1 MARGPRRWVRLWVML
16 SAAALWGTGL
26 PAPSARADYEV
37 RRVATGL
44 NQPTFVTQAPGDDTN
59 LYIVERA
66 GPGGTLG
73 GIVRYDPV
81 SRSKSTFLDLS
92 GPLVQDGGAF
102 VLAFHPDYATNGRFY
117 VTSMVGATNHLD
129 EYRVLGGTPTFQRT
143 LLQYDNPRTQHT
155 ITWTGF
161 KPGAVGAERNWLYVN
176 TGDGGIQSDE
186 PGFANN
192 GQNLRSVMGKV
203 LRLDVDPAAPDAYPN
218 DPNKNFAIPA
228 SNPYARDVS
237 GRLGE
242 LFLTGFRSPWRA
254 SFDRQT
260 GDLYVG
266 DVGFNTKE
274 EINFNKNDALVT
286 SGRDY
291 GWSVRE
297 GTIPNPTPGKGG
309 PSPGSLNPI
318 FERNHPDF
326 SSITGGYVYRG
337 PVPELQGKYF
347 FADFVSGKILSLE
360 FDRDT
365 DPAAFN
371 GSTAGIGSLVD
382 MTSTLAS
389 RITGG
394 GSISNP
400 VSFGED
406 HAGNL
411 YIVKFGNG
419 FFPPLGTGDIY
430 QIVAVPEP
438 AGLAFASAAAAA
450 GLLRRR
456 RRGTLPDVDASR
468 GQLVA
473 GTAPAVEYCQHVM

>member
-1 MARGPRRWVRLWVML
+1 LAAL
-16 SAAALWGTGL
+16 SAAVLSAST
-26 PAPSARADYEV
+26 ARADYQV
-37 RRVATGL
+37 RRVASGL
-44 NQPTFVTQAPGDDTN
+44 NQPTYVTQAPGDDTN
-59 LYIVERA
+59 LYIVERS

-73 GIVRYDPV
+73 DIVRYNPV
-81 SRSKSTFLDLS
+81 TQAKSTFLDLS

-129 EYRVLGGTPTFQRT
+129 EYRVVNGNPAFQRT
-143 LLQYDNPRTQHT
+143 LLQYDNLRTQHT

-176 TGDGGIQSDE
+176 TGDGGVQADE
-186 PGFANN
+186 GGFINR
-192 GQNLRSVMGKV
+192 GQNPTTVMGKV
-203 LRLDVDPAAPDAYPN
+203 LRLDVDPAAPDAYPS

-228 SNPYARDVS
+228 ANPFAADTTGKLKEV
-237 GRLGE
+237 
-242 LFLTGFRSPWRA
+242 FMTGFRSPWRG

-274 EINFNKNDALVT
+274 EINFNRNDAGFN

-291 GWSVRE
+291 GWALRE
-297 GTIPNPTPGKGG
+297 GTIANPTPGRGG
-309 PSPGSLNPI
+309 ASPGSLNPI
-318 FERNHPDF
+318 YERNHPDF

-337 PVPELQGKYF
+337 PVPELRGKYF
-347 FADFVSGKILSLE
+347 FADFVTGKILSFE

-365 DPAAFN
+365 DPALFN
-371 GSTAGIGSLVD
+371 GSTGGIGNLTD
-382 MTSTLAS
+382 MTALLRS
-389 RITGG
+389 RTTGG
-394 GSISNP
+394 GFITNP

-411 YIVKFGNG
+411 YIVKFGDG
-419 FFPPLGTGDIY
+419 FFPPLGTGEIY

-438 AGLAFASAAAAA
+438 TFLAPVLILAG

-456 RRGTLPDVDASR
+456 K
-468 GQLVA
+468 
-473 GTAPAVEYCQHVM
+473 PAATPGPERSEGPGCLRLKSQI